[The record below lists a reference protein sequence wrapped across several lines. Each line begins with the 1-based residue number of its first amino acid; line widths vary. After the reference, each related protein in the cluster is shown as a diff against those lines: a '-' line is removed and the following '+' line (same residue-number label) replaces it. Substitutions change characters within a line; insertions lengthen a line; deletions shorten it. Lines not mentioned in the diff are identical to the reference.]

1 MKEND
6 YREAL
11 LYKLAEVDAQQNI
24 NEEWRDLEYY
34 GGTRFYRD
42 FWDEETSRILE
53 KIDERFGNKI
63 E

>member
-42 FWDEETSRILE
+42 FWDEQTSQILE